1 MIRWLALTAIV
12 MLVAAVPVY
21 ADGVTGQYIEAR
33 TCEVFTGPC
42 FANADTS
49 LTGKHAVLGWKVDKG
64 SLDNVQLDGLG
75 VVAVVAAAD
84 TLGLKQTAPA
94 KAILIVDSKASA
106 AQREALIRLAK
117 KQGGEL
123 LQNVVA
129 VQSAPVELTICE
141 CKENGC
147 AKLTAGP
154 AKIETRCIN
163 AIHDKTCGNEWALY
177 PPLAKDLKGARA
189 AVAVE
194 HAFTGKAFNE
204 TWKDSERRGAYL
216 ASLEMR

>member
-1 MIRWLALTAIV
+1 MLAIFVYFILPLILLCLGFPIYLILLV
-12 MLVAAVPVY
+12 SSLVAVLFVAAMPVY

-75 VVAVVAAAD
+75 VVAVVAASD

-94 KAILIVDSKASA
+94 KAVLIVDAKATA

-117 KQGGEL
+117 KQGGDL
-123 LQNVVA
+123 VKNVVA
-129 VQSAPVELTICE
+129 IKA
-141 CKENGC
+141 
-147 AKLTAGP
+147 
-154 AKIETRCIN
+154 
-163 AIHDKTCGNEWALY
+163 ALY
-177 PPLAKDLKGARA
+177 SIGPLKQPVIGVRSQDDRCK
-189 AVAVE
+189 
-194 HAFTGKAFNE
+194 
-204 TWKDSERRGAYL
+204 
-216 ASLEMR
+216 

>member
-1 MIRWLALTAIV
+1 MFRWLCL
-12 MLVAAVPVY
+12 AAVVLFVTAVPAH
-21 ADGVTGQYIEAR
+21 ADGITGQYIEAR

-49 LTGKHAVLGWKVDKG
+49 LTGKHAVLGWKVENG
-64 SLDNVQLDGLG
+64 SLDNVRLDGLG
-75 VVAVVAAAD
+75 VVAVVAASD

-94 KAILIVDSKASA
+94 KAILIVDAKANA

-117 KQGGEL
+117 KQGGQL
-123 LQNVVA
+123 LENVVA
-129 VQSAPVELTICE
+129 VENAAIELTICP

-147 AKLTAGP
+147 ARLKAGP
-154 AKIETRCIN
+154 ARIETRCIN
-163 AIHDKTCGNEWALY
+163 AEHDKTCGNEWALY
-177 PPLAKDLKGARA
+177 PPLSGNVKGARA

-194 HAFTGKAFNE
+194 HAFTGKGFNE

-216 ASLEMR
+216 ASFEMR

>member
-75 VVAVVAAAD
+75 VVAVVAASD

-94 KAILIVDSKASA
+94 KAVLIVDAKATA

-117 KQGGEL
+117 KQGGDL
-123 LQNVVA
+123 VKNVVA
-129 VQSAPVELTICE
+129 VETAPIEMSLCP

-147 AKLTAGP
+147 ARLSAGP

-163 AIHDKTCGNEWALY
+163 AEHDKTCGNEWALY
-177 PPLAKDLKGARA
+177 PPLANVKGARA
-189 AVAVE
+189 AVAVQ

-216 ASLEMR
+216 GSFEVR

>member
-1 MIRWLALTAIV
+1 MFRWLCLTA
-12 MLVAAVPVY
+12 VALLLMAVP
-21 ADGVTGQYIEAR
+21 AQAEGITGQYIEAR

-64 SLDNVQLDGLG
+64 SLDNVTLDGLG
-75 VVAVVAAAD
+75 VVAVVAASD
-84 TLGLKQTAPA
+84 TLGLKQTSEG

-123 LQNVVA
+123 LKNIVA
-129 VQSAPVELTICE
+129 VESAPVELTICE

-147 AKLTAGP
+147 ARLTAGS
-154 AKIETRCIN
+154 ARISTRCMN
-163 AIHDKTCGNEWALY
+163 AQHDKTCGNEWALY
-177 PPLAKDLKGARA
+177 PPLSGNVKDARA

-194 HAFTGKAFNE
+194 HSFTGQAFNE

-216 ASLEMR
+216 ASFEIR